1 MSEPGI
7 DMDTAVFAALLQSA
21 QLTLPPERVDEL
33 SAVGIAS
40 LGMIRRVSEVDLGET
55 PPQTAFNAS
64 WE

>member
-1 MSEPGI
+1 MSAPGI

-40 LGMIRRVSEVDLGET
+40 LGMIRRVSETALGET
-55 PPQTAFNAS
+55 PPATAFNAS
-64 WE
+64 WD

>member
-21 QLTLPPERVDEL
+21 QLTLPPERIEEL

-40 LGMIRRVSEVDLGET
+40 LGMVRRVSEVDLGET
-55 PPQTAFNAS
+55 PPATAFNAS

>member
-1 MSEPGI
+1 MSDPGI

-21 QLTLPPERVDEL
+21 QLTLPPDRIDAL

-40 LGMIRRVSEVDLGET
+40 LGMVRRVSEVDLGET
-55 PPQTAFNAS
+55 PPATAFNAS

>member
-1 MSEPGI
+1 MSDPGI

-21 QLTLPPERVDEL
+21 QLTLPPERIDEL

-40 LGMIRRVSEVDLGET
+40 LGMVRRVSEVDLGET
-55 PPQTAFNAS
+55 PPATAFNAS